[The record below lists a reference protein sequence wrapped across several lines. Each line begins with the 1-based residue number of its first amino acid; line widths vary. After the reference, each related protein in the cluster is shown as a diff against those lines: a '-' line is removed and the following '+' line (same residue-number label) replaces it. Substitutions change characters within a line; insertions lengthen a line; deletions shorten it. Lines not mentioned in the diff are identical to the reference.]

1 MTQESRAPRVA
12 DEGGLITPLGGTLID
27 LMMTPDELADFAA
40 RSDELP
46 ALRIPPTAAADL
58 ALLGSGAYSPMTG
71 FLGRTDYESVVSRA
85 ELADGTPWTLPI
97 TLPAGDAAKRPHE
110 GAVVALRDDSNRLLG
125 AVTVHEVFE
134 RDLDAEA
141 REVYRTNDT
150 AHPGVA
156 ALFAQGTTTIAG
168 PVRVAPPP
176 AEEFPTTPAETR
188 AAFAERGWST
198 VVGFQTRNPVH
209 RAHEYLTKV
218 ALEQVDGLLLHPLSG
233 ATKGDD
239 VPFDVR
245 MQCYRVLLDRYYP
258 QNRVVLGLFPGAMR
272 YAGPREAIY
281 HGLVRRNYGCSHFI
295 IGRDAAGVGNYYGSY
310 DAQVLFD
317 ELGGAERLGFAAY
330 KFEHSFYCR
339 GCEEM
344 ASTKTCPHGADERV
358 ILSGTR
364 VRELLTRGE
373 EIPHEFTRPEVAE
386 ILRAA
391 YAAPAAPVAS

>member
-1 MTQESRAPRVA
+1 
-12 DEGGLITPLGGTLID
+12 
-27 LMMTPDELADFAA
+27 MMTPDELAEFTA
-40 RSDELP
+40 RSDGMSSLHIP
-46 ALRIPPTAAADL
+46 ATAAADL

-71 FLGRTDYESVVSRA
+71 FLGRVDYQSVVSRA
-85 ELADGTPWTLPI
+85 ELSDGTPWTLPI
-97 TLPAGDAAKRPHE
+97 TLPAGESGGAHRE
-110 GAVVALRDDSNRLLG
+110 GTVLALRDDRGRLIGSL
-125 AVTVHEVFE
+125 TVHEVFE

-156 ALFAQGTTTIAG
+156 ALFAQGSTTVAG
-168 PVRVAPPP
+168 PVRVAPGAAP
-176 AEEFPTTPAETR
+176 EFPTTPAETR

-239 VPFDVR
+239 VPFEVR
-245 MQCYRVLLDRYYP
+245 MECYRVLLDRYYP
-258 QNRVVLGLFPGAMR
+258 KHRVVLGLFPGAMR
-272 YAGPREAIY
+272 YAGPREAVY

-295 IGRDAAGVGNYYGSY
+295 IGRDAAGVGSYYGSY
-310 DAQVLFD
+310 DAQALFD
-317 ELGGAERLGFAAY
+317 ELGGAGRLGFAAY

-364 VRELLTRGE
+364 VREMLSRGE

-391 YAAPAAPVAS
+391 YAAPAPVAS